1 MRDRPDRDALL
12 AIARETLLKD
22 LLPQIA
28 AEHRMTVLMVAR
40 ALEIVGREI
49 VAGDAADMA
58 FGAGV
63 AAVYERALP
72 CEAAAFDVLARRL
85 AVDIRADALTPDRKR
100 AVHVL
105 LLAEARARVALGNP
119 RYLDAE

>member
-1 MRDRPDRDALL
+1 MRDRPDREALL
-12 AIARETLLKD
+12 AIARETLLND

-28 AEHRMTVLMVAR
+28 GEHRMAALMVAR

-58 FGAGV
+58 FAAGV
-63 AAVYERALP
+63 AAIYERASP
-72 CEAAAFDVLARRL
+72 CEAAAVDALARRL
-85 AVDIRADALTPDRKR
+85 AVDIRADALTPERKQ
-100 AVHVL
+100 AVHAL